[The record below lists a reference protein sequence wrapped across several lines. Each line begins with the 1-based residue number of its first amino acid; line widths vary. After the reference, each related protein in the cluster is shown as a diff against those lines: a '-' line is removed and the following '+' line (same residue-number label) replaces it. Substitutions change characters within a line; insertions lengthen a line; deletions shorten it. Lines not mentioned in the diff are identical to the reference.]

1 MRELSKED
9 ESALAIGTRQLE
21 ALIRLS
27 LAHAK
32 LLFKSEADLVDVH
45 SVKDVLG
52 DMFETFGLDMDK
64 GKFDQSLL
72 TGVTANESKIQ
83 AANRVWAEVSDPNGD
98 VTITDF
104 MKALA
109 ESPSYDETMA
119 KKLFD
124 NWDRSCIVRMNK
136 DGTWRKIV

>member
-1 MRELSKED
+1 M
-9 ESALAIGTRQLE
+9 
-21 ALIRLS
+21 
-27 LAHAK
+27 AHAK
-32 LLFKSEADLVDVH
+32 LLFKSEADLEDVH

-72 TGVTANESKIQ
+72 TGVTGKETKIQ
-83 AANRVWAEVSDPNGD
+83 VANRIWAEVSDPNGD
-98 VTITDF
+98 VSITDF
-104 MKALA
+104 MKSLA
-109 ESPSYDETMA
+109 ESPSFDETSA

-136 DGTWRKIV
+136 DGSWRKIA

>member
-9 ESALAIGTRQLE
+9 EAALAIGTRQLE

-32 LLFKSEADLVDVH
+32 LLFKSVADIEDVRA
-45 SVKDVLG
+45 VRDILG
-52 DMFETFGLDMDK
+52 SMFETFGLDMDK

-72 TGVTANESKIQ
+72 TGVTGKETKEQ
-83 AANRVWAEVSDPNGD
+83 TANRVWAEVSDPNGA
-98 VTITDF
+98 VLIPNF
-104 MKALA
+104 MKSLA
-109 ESPSYDETMA
+109 ETTTFDETSA

-124 NWDRSCIVRMNK
+124 SWDKHCIVRMNK